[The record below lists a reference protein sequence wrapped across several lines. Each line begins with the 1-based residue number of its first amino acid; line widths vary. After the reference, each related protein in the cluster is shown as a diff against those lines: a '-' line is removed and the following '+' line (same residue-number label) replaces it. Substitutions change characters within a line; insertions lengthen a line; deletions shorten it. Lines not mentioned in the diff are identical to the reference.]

1 MGGVCTGKGLHGGGH
16 LPSLPVVSGR
26 RSASPGHR
34 LTMDDGVNGKSVSPP
49 EPAKTYK
56 AGWLKK
62 SSGML
67 GLWKDRYIQILKTQF
82 LICDHEEDQKCLET
96 FELASFERCQD
107 QKSLLKRK
115 RHFSLIPPAGTKVQ
129 EVKFMA
135 RNAEERDAW
144 IQALNDGINRGKNKV
159 LDEVKVDASISLEHV
174 TRDRVKVGAAK
185 RRPPTR
191 IHLKE
196 VAEAATDDSLRLGL
210 ESLDTGILTIVPPM
224 PKPKEAE
231 PEPQKEPVKIPM
243 PPTKPNPPPTLETTI
258 PDTTDSKDQAPQA
271 PAPPSKKLKEDVYAR
286 EKLKSENEQTSMEEN
301 SALKVLQSESTENLN
316 EVMSSPPKPPP
327 KILSDKMTIKWVGS
341 SSDLEEKEDIVSDE
355 RGSKENL
362 VDFGSDDPEH
372 PSIPQQAES
381 LEDLQAE
388 ELRSRSN
395 SLQEEPNRSSQYL
408 NDDDTDD
415 GALQGTSAEGICNS
429 IEDEDK
435 NEMAKKDSPTSD
447 IQEQHTTQP
456 TDEKKFRYVKH
467 KKKTGHV
474 TTQTHHIKSKM
485 KSSSLGDL
493 LSPTSDKDSTMLH
506 LTKDHFDQVEMK
518 LACGKERTKTLLNQI
533 LKGQL
538 GNTAEGNGVECNP
551 ETILNDLMTQ
561 LQEASEVLQEIKDK
575 EPRNISNSSDIRT
588 DNQKEKQK
596 ELMALQR
603 RSVPF

>member
-1 MGGVCTGKGLHGGGH
+1 M
-16 LPSLPVVSGR
+16 
-26 RSASPGHR
+26 
-34 LTMDDGVNGKSVSPP
+34 
-49 EPAKTYK
+49 
-56 AGWLKK
+56 
-62 SSGML
+62 
-67 GLWKDRYIQILKTQF
+67 
-82 LICDHEEDQKCLET
+82 
-96 FELASFERCQD
+96 
-107 QKSLLKRK
+107 
-115 RHFSLIPPAGTKVQ
+115 
-129 EVKFMA
+129 
-135 RNAEERDAW
+135 
-144 IQALNDGINRGKNKV
+144 
-159 LDEVKVDASISLEHV
+159 
-174 TRDRVKVGAAK
+174 
-185 RRPPTR
+185 
-191 IHLKE
+191 
-196 VAEAATDDSLRLGL
+196 AEAATDDSLRLGL

-224 PKPKEAE
+224 AKPKEAE
-231 PEPQKEPVKIPM
+231 QEPQKEPVKIPM

-301 SALKVLQSESTENLN
+301 SALKVLQNESTENLN

-327 KILSDKMTIKWVGS
+327 KILSDKMKIKWVGS

-362 VDFGSDDPEH
+362 VDFESDDQEH
-372 PSIPQQAES
+372 PTHPHQAES
-381 LEDLQAE
+381 LEDLQEE

-395 SLQEEPNRSSQYL
+395 SLQEERKRSSQYL
-408 NDDDTDD
+408 NDDDTDE
-415 GALQGTSAEGICNS
+415 GALQGTSADGICNS
-429 IEDEDK
+429 NKDEDK
-435 NEMAKKDSPTSD
+435 NEKDSPTSD
-447 IQEQHTTQP
+447 VQEQRTTQP

-485 KSSSLGDL
+485 KASSLGDL
-493 LSPTSDKDSTMLH
+493 LSSTSDKDSTMLH
-506 LTKDHFDQVEMK
+506 LTKDDLDQVEMK

-538 GNTAEGNGVECNP
+538 GKTAEGNGVECNP

-575 EPRNISNSSDIRT
+575 EPRNISATSDLGT
-588 DNQKEKQK
+588 DKQKERQK